1 MAGQA
6 IAAVLGI
13 LLALA
18 LLEPVAADGLKF
30 TTHDLRSEKAVRQ
43 LYERWCNHF
52 KVARKQEEKVHRFTY
67 FNQTVH
73 RVASRTVRV
82 ADEPLRLN
90 GFADATWAER
100 EAMRCCMTSEG
111 RRNSALVP
119 VKRHTRTYQDIPGHA
134 RTYRNSALLT
144 LPVRVEWH
152 TRTCQGQ
159 PCVGPVRNQ
168 WSCGSSWAFAATA
181 AIESHLAIRP
191 GASMI
196 VQLSQQELVDCD
208 HTSHGCKG
216 GLAINAFNYVRQNG
230 IASWQNY
237 PYYRFQ
243 QENGTCLARTT
254 PRVTMTMIGWSQL
267 EPHNEYELLAQVTYA
282 PVVVAISIGANNT
295 DFRGYAGGMYW
306 GKCGTKND
314 HELLLVG
321 YDPDSYILKNSW
333 GQSWGDFGYLFLPR
347 THNCGILERGG
358 SYPVM
363 GWD

>member
-18 LLEPVAADGLKF
+18 LLEPVAAAGLKF

-52 KVARKQEEKVHRFTY
+52 KVARKQEEKVHRFAN

-100 EAMRCCMTSEG
+100 AARRCCMTPEG

-119 VKRHTRTYQDIPGHA
+119 VKRRGGDG
-134 RTYRNSALLT
+134 NLT
-144 LPVRVEWH
+144 LPVRVDWH

-168 WSCGSSWAFAATA
+168 WLCSSCWAFAATA

-216 GLAINAFNYVRQNG
+216 GLAIN
-230 IASWQNY
+230 Y
-237 PYYRFQ
+237 PYSLFQ
-243 QENGTCLARTT
+243 QENGSTCLARTT
-254 PRVTMTMIGWSQL
+254 PRVPMTMIGWSQL

-295 DFRGYAGGMYW
+295 DFDDYTGGMYW
-306 GKCGTKND
+306 GECGAKND

-333 GQSWGDFGYLFLPR
+333 GQSWGDSGYLFLPR
-347 THNCGILERGG
+347 THNCGILEEGG

>member
-52 KVARKQEEKVHRFTY
+52 KVARKQEEKVHRFAY

-100 EAMRCCMTSEG
+100 EACRCRTTPEG

-119 VKRHTRTYQDIPGHA
+119 VKRRGGDG
-134 RTYRNSALLT
+134 NLT
-144 LPVRVEWH
+144 LPARVDWH
-152 TRTCQGQ
+152 TRTCQGL
-159 PCVGPVRNQ
+159 PCAGPIRSQ
-168 WSCGSSWAFAATA
+168 WFCGSCWAFAATS

-196 VQLSQQELVDCD
+196 VELSTQELVDCD
-208 HTSHGCKG
+208 HKSHGCRG
-216 GLAINAFNYVRQNG
+216 GFAANAFDYVMQNG
-230 IASWQNY
+230 IASRQNY
-237 PYYRFQ
+237 PYSYFQ
-243 QENGTCLARTT
+243 QPNGSTCLAGTT
-254 PRVTMTMIGWSQL
+254 PRVPMTMIGWRRI
-267 EPHNEYELLAQVTYA
+267 EPYNEYELLAQVTYA
-282 PVVVAISIGANNT
+282 PVVVAIAVGENHT
-295 DFRGYAGGMYW
+295 DFLDYTGGMYW
-306 GKCGTKND
+306 GNCGATHY

-321 YDPDSYILKNSW
+321 YDPDSYILKNSYGPLW
-333 GQSWGDFGYLFLPR
+333 GNSGYLFLPR
-347 THNCGILERGG
+347 TRNCGILESGG